1 MRGQTVSAVSSGTTK
16 LNTTLADLKVRVA
29 EHIIAQDDCY
39 RPDEVQSILAETK
52 VGAWR
57 RSDLLEK
64 LRMVFSTS

>member
-1 MRGQTVSAVSSGTTK
+1 MKEQTASPVSSGTTK
-16 LNTTLADLKVRVA
+16 LGTTLTDLKLRVA
-29 EHIIAQDDCY
+29 EHIIEQDDYY

-57 RSDLLEK
+57 RADLLKK